1 MASNQRLLNDQSD
14 ATVTWSPNLEIGCLE
29 GLEPANLDLLNL
41 SEWNA
46 NPVLITVET
55 TDYPIENIVFPTVTV
70 CPDDGGINTFEFVAK
85 MFDYVKFPC
94 FDDK

>member
-1 MASNQRLLNDQSD
+1 MTHWVLFFF
-14 ATVTWSPNLEIGCLE
+14 SPNIYSFSSPTSINESIE
-29 GLEPANLDLLNL
+29 GIEPTNHDVCNL

-55 TDYPIENIVFPTVTV
+55 TDYPIENIIFPTVTV
-70 CPDDGGINTFEFVAK
+70 CSDDGGVNTFEFVAK